1 MGYIARAIIEARIE
15 NLMKKREEAIQ
26 NKDYH
31 KAWILQTNI
40 DKNITRMI
48 QFSYLQLG
56 V

>member
-15 NLMKKREEAIQ
+15 SLMRKREEAIR

-31 KAWILQTNI
+31 KAWILQTSI
-40 DKNITRMI
+40 DKNISMMTK
-48 QFSYLQLG
+48 FSYYQLG

>member
-15 NLMKKREEAIQ
+15 NLMKKREEAIL

-31 KAWILQTNI
+31 RAWILRTAI
-40 DKNITRMI
+40 DKNISMMTK
-48 QFSYLQLG
+48 FSYYQLG

>member
-15 NLMKKREEAIQ
+15 TLMRKREEAIR

-31 KAWILQTNI
+31 RAWILQTGI
-40 DKNITRMI
+40 DKNISRMTK
-48 QFSYLQLG
+48 FSYYQLG